1 MNRLTDPRPAYVLK
15 IEDLHAAHAADVGVI
30 LVQVDQMARIN
41 NSAGTATGDA
51 VLDEIGRRLENFAI
65 DEFGHG
71 SCVERLDG
79 PRFLIVPAAPLSL
92 GALRAQERALHVA
105 LAEPIVGDPNGR
117 LSIRIVTALVTRDEP
132 VADQLRQ
139 AGDQLA
145 RPASARDGVMVH
157 AALSGG
163 EVAIHYQPQYDVA
176 TGVMT
181 GVEAL
186 LRWQHPELGLLGAG
200 PLVTAAR
207 AARLECELTEH
218 AHRVALADMARWPRQ
233 LGKLRVSL
241 NITAADLGD
250 PGFADR
256 FAAMARAAGVDPD
269 RLTLELTEQAMLSDP
284 ASAAEQLAKI
294 RNLGAAIAIDDFGT
308 GYSSLALLA
317 RLPIDYLKI
326 DSGFTR
332 TIDGN
337 DRDRIVVR
345 AIVDLAR
352 ALGLLVVAEGIENE
366 RQLERLRELGVAT
379 WQGFLKSG
387 PVPGDQLP
395 GLMG

>member
-1 MNRLTDPRPAYVLK
+1 ML
-15 IEDLHAAHAADVGVI
+15 EDLHIRHETDAGVM

-41 NSAGTATGDA
+41 NSAGTAAGDA
-51 VLDEIGRRLENFAI
+51 VLDEIGRRLENFAG

-79 PRFLIVPAAPLSL
+79 PRFLIVPAVPLSL

-105 LAEPIVGDPNGR
+105 LAEPMVGDPKGR
-117 LSIRIVTALVTRDEP
+117 LAIRIAAALIVRDEP
-132 VADQLRQ
+132 IVDQLRT

-145 RPASARDGVMVH
+145 RPASARDGAMVSS
-157 AALSGG
+157 ALSHD
-163 EVAIHYQPQYDVA
+163 EVVIHYQPQYDVA
-176 TGVMT
+176 SGAMI

-207 AARLECELTEH
+207 AARLERELTEH
-218 AHRVALADMARWPRQ
+218 AHRVALAEIAGWPRA
-233 LGKLRVSL
+233 LAKLRVSL
-241 NITAADLGD
+241 NITAADLSD
-250 PGFADR
+250 PEFADR
-256 FAAMARAAGVDPD
+256 FAAMAKQAGVDPD
-269 RLTLELTEQAMLSDP
+269 RLTLELTEQAMLSEP
-284 ASAAEQLAKI
+284 ANAAAQLAQI
-294 RNLGAAIAIDDFGT
+294 RALGSAIAIDDFGT
-308 GYSSLALLA
+308 GYSSLSLLA

-332 TIDGN
+332 SLDGS

-352 ALGLLVVAEGIENE
+352 ALGLLVVAEGIENAA
-366 RQLERLRELGVAT
+366 QLDRLRELGVAT

-387 PVPGDQLP
+387 PVPGEELL
-395 GLMG
+395 GLME

>member
-1 MNRLTDPRPAYVLK
+1 MNRLTDPRPVYVLK

-157 AALSGG
+157 AALS
-163 EVAIHYQPQYDVA
+163 
-176 TGVMT
+176 
-181 GVEAL
+181 
-186 LRWQHPELGLLGAG
+186 
-200 PLVTAAR
+200 
-207 AARLECELTEH
+207 
-218 AHRVALADMARWPRQ
+218 
-233 LGKLRVSL
+233 
-241 NITAADLGD
+241 
-250 PGFADR
+250 
-256 FAAMARAAGVDPD
+256 
-269 RLTLELTEQAMLSDP
+269 
-284 ASAAEQLAKI
+284 
-294 RNLGAAIAIDDFGT
+294 
-308 GYSSLALLA
+308 
-317 RLPIDYLKI
+317 
-326 DSGFTR
+326 
-332 TIDGN
+332 
-337 DRDRIVVR
+337 
-345 AIVDLAR
+345 
-352 ALGLLVVAEGIENE
+352 
-366 RQLERLRELGVAT
+366 
-379 WQGFLKSG
+379 
-387 PVPGDQLP
+387 
-395 GLMG
+395 

>member
-1 MNRLTDPRPAYVLK
+1 ML
-15 IEDLHAAHAADVGVI
+15 EDLHIRHETDAGVM

-41 NSAGTATGDA
+41 NSAGTAAGDA
-51 VLDEIGRRLENFAI
+51 VLDEIGRRLENFAG

-71 SCVERLDG
+71 SCVQRLDG
-79 PRFLIVPAAPLSL
+79 PRFLIVPAVPLSL

-105 LAEPIVGDPNGR
+105 LAEPMVGDPKGR
-117 LSIRIVTALVTRDEP
+117 LAIRIAAALIVRDEP
-132 VADQLRQ
+132 IVDQLRT

-145 RPASARDGVMVH
+145 RPASARDGAMVTS
-157 AALSGG
+157 ALSRG
-163 EVAIHYQPQYDVA
+163 EVVIHYQPQYDVA
-176 TGVMT
+176 TGAMT

-186 LRWQHPELGLLGAG
+186 LRWRHPELGLLGAG

-207 AARLECELTEH
+207 AARLERELTEH
-218 AHRVALADMARWPRQ
+218 AHHVALAEIAAWPRV
-233 LGKLRVSL
+233 LARLRVSL

-250 PGFADR
+250 PEFADR
-256 FAAMARAAGVDPD
+256 FAAMAKKAGVDPD

-284 ASAAEQLAKI
+284 TGAAAQLAQI
-294 RNLGAAIAIDDFGT
+294 RALGSAIAIDDFGT
-308 GYSSLALLA
+308 GYSSLSLLA

-332 TIDGN
+332 SLDGS

-366 RQLERLRELGVAT
+366 AQLERLRELGVAT

-387 PVPGDQLP
+387 PVPGDELLA
-395 GLMG
+395 LME